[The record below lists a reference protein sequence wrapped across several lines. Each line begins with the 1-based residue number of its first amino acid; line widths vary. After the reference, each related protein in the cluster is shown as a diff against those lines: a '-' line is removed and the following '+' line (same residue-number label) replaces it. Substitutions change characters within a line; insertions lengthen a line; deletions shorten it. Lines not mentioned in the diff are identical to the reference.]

1 MISGKMDPVIDPEL
15 VVNKWKLRRMSP
27 TDDHANY
34 TPVLQIIETD
44 WLSPNLSELKGGDT
58 MRIGTR
64 SDTSCCCWNVYH
76 DVCVDNPEC

>member
-27 TDDHANY
+27 TDDHVNY
-34 TPVLQIIETD
+34 TLLYCRL
-44 WLSPNLSELKGGDT
+44 LSPNLSELKGGDT

-64 SDTSCCCWNVYH
+64 
-76 DVCVDNPEC
+76 

>member
-1 MISGKMDPVIDPEL
+1 MISSKMDPVIDPEL

-44 WLSPNLSELKGGDT
+44 VTKPL
-58 MRIGTR
+58 
-64 SDTSCCCWNVYH
+64 
-76 DVCVDNPEC
+76 

>member
-34 TPVLQIIETD
+34 TPVLQIETAVSVTKP
-44 WLSPNLSELKGGDT
+44 L
-58 MRIGTR
+58 
-64 SDTSCCCWNVYH
+64 
-76 DVCVDNPEC
+76 